1 MPKNA
6 QPTIYDVAR
15 EAGVSIA
22 TVSKALNRPEQVGA
36 ETRARIHR
44 VVDELGY
51 VPKAHAVSLA
61 RKGMGRIAVVA
72 PFTAYPSFLERL
84 TGVLTE
90 AARAGVE
97 VSVFDH
103 ESAATA
109 STPVL
114 ATMPIRG
121 QVDGLIVMGQR
132 IEPAVEERL
141 LSRAVPVIVVDSE
154 SEVFPTVSCDDFAGG
169 KLAAAHLL
177 AAGHRRIAYLVERQ
191 LTDYPSQAR
200 HRLDGFTSRCAAAED
215 VELQVVISEPSVA
228 GAMEQARAVLEAD
241 PGVTAIAA
249 HYDSMAVGVL
259 KAARDLGLTV
269 PDDVAVMGYDDS
281 PVAEA
286 LDLSTIRQPFRES
299 GEVATRMLLAEIS
312 HRGQPRLS
320 AVLDLTVAARRSTA
334 AVATDSPA

>member
-1 MPKNA
+1 MPKDP

-22 TVSKALNRPEQVGA
+22 TVSKALNRPELVGA
-36 ETRARIHR
+36 ATFERIHR

-51 VPKAHAVSLA
+51 VPKAQAVSLA
-61 RKGMGRIAVVA
+61 RKGMRRVAVVA
-72 PFTAYPSFLERL
+72 PFTAYPSFLARL

-90 AARAGVE
+90 ASRAGVE

-109 STPVL
+109 SMPVL

-132 IEPAVEERL
+132 IEPAIEERL
-141 LSRAVPVIVVDSE
+141 LSRSVPVIVVDAV

-169 KLAAAHLL
+169 ALAADHLL

-191 LTDYPSQAR
+191 LTDYPSQALS
-200 HRLDGFTSRCAAAED
+200 RLEGFRSRCATAEEVD
-215 VELQVVISEPSVA
+215 LQVVISEPSSLGSA
-228 GAMEQARAVLEAD
+228 SQARAVLEVE
-241 PGVTAIAA
+241 PRVTAIAA
-249 HYDSMAVGVL
+249 HYDGMAVGVL
-259 KAARDLGLTV
+259 RAARELRLSV

-286 LDLSTIRQPFRES
+286 LELSTIRQPFRES
-299 GEVATRMLLAEIS
+299 GAVAARMLLDEI
-312 HRGQPRLS
+312 RQPGRPRVS
-320 AVLDLTVAARRSTA
+320 AVLDLTLAVRRSTTA
-334 AVATDSPA
+334 EQLLSRS

>member
-1 MPKNA
+1 MPMNT

-22 TVSKALNRPEQVGA
+22 TVSKALNRPELVGA
-36 ETRARIHR
+36 DTRDRVHRIA
-44 VVDELGY
+44 DELGY

-61 RKGMGRIAVVA
+61 RKGMGRVAVVA

-90 AARAGVE
+90 ASRAGVE
-97 VSVFDH
+97 VSVFNH

-121 QVDGLIVMGQR
+121 QVDGLIVMGQQ
-132 IEPAVEERL
+132 IEPAIEERL
-141 LSRAVPVIVVDSE
+141 LSRSVPVIVVDAVSD
-154 SEVFPTVSCDDFAGG
+154 VFPTVTCDDFAGG
-169 KLAAAHLL
+169 ELSADHLL

-191 LTDYPSQAR
+191 LTDYPSQALR
-200 HRLDGFTSRCAAAED
+200 RLEGFQHRCATAD
-215 VELQVVISEPSVA
+215 NVSLQVVVSEPTVA
-228 GAMEQARAVLEAD
+228 GATAQARGVLEAE
-241 PGVTAIAA
+241 PRVTAIAA
-249 HYDSMAVGVL
+249 HYDDMAVGVL
-259 KAARDLGLTV
+259 KAARDLQLSI
-269 PDDVAVMGYDDS
+269 PDDLAVIGYDDA

-299 GEVATRMLLAEIS
+299 GAVAARMLLAEIR
-312 HRGQPRLS
+312 HPGQPRVS
-320 AVLDLTVAARRSTA
+320 ATLDLTLAARRSTA
-334 AVATDSPA
+334 PASPDSPA